1 LPLLYVADCKY
12 QSSVKCCLNLLKPD
26 SCDAKFILRLVLGQA
41 CTSRGK
47 KKESISKG
55 SARQLNSVG
64 LVNCS
69 TQAESKGMPL
79 TMFLLFFFIFFS
91 EMVKGACA

>member
-1 LPLLYVADCKY
+1 MLFELIKTWFMWCQVYPK
-12 QSSVKCCLNLLKPD
+12 
-26 SCDAKFILRLVLGQA
+26 A
-41 CTSRGK
+41 CAGAGMHIKGK

-91 EMVKGACA
+91 ETVKGACAWTCEPAKRLWF